1 MVVLL
6 EELVFAL
13 DGLVGDHT
21 WVHPEG
27 GTTLLLRHGVH
38 PLHLLLLLV
47 QPGRKGGEGGGEREG
62 EERGRGGRQR
72 ETKTE
77 GEGGRGR
84 KAERKEGGERG
95 RKGKEGGRR
104 GRWREMKA
112 E

>member
-47 QPGRKGGEGGGEREG
+47 QPERKGGEGRGRKREG
-62 EERGRGGRQR
+62 EEGRGRRTWREREGGGGRQR
-72 ETKTE
+72 E
-77 GEGGRGR
+77 R
-84 KAERKEGGERG
+84 KAEGEVGRVRKAGGEEGG
-95 RKGKEGGRR
+95 GK
-104 GRWREMKA
+104 
-112 E
+112 